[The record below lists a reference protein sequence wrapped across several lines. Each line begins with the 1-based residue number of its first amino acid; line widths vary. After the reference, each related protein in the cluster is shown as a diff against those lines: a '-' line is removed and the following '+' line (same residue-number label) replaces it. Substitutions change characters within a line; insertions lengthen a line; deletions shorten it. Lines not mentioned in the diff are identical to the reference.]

1 MTIEEMRKELVKL
14 EELERIADAA
24 ELEYDKFPM
33 DEGKEQA
40 FDDAY
45 KNQYDCFMNIS
56 LAIVELTR
64 GTVDIA
70 NARAMVN
77 GKREQLKKIFKIA

>member
-14 EELERIADAA
+14 EELE
-24 ELEYDKFPM
+24 YDKFPM
-33 DEGKEQA
+33 DEEKEQT

-45 KNQYDCFMNIS
+45 KNQYDCFMDIS
-56 LAIVELTR
+56 IAIVELTR

-77 GKREQLKKIFKIA
+77 GKREQLKRIFNIA

>member
-14 EELERIADAA
+14 EELE
-24 ELEYDKFPM
+24 YDKFPM
-33 DEGKEQA
+33 DEEKEQA

-45 KNQYDCFMNIS
+45 KNQYDCFMDIS
-56 LAIVELTR
+56 IAIVELTR

-77 GKREQLKKIFKIA
+77 GKREQLKRIFNIA

>member
-33 DEGKEQA
+33 DEEKEQA
-40 FDDAY
+40 FDDTY
-45 KNQYDCFMNIS
+45 KNQYDCFMDIS
-56 LAIVELTR
+56 IAIVELTR

-77 GKREQLKKIFKIA
+77 GKREQLKRIFNIA

>member
-24 ELEYDKFPM
+24 ELEYNKFPM
-33 DEGKEQA
+33 DEEKEQA

-45 KNQYDCFMNIS
+45 KNQYDCFMDIS
-56 LAIVELTR
+56 IAIVELTR

-77 GKREQLKKIFKIA
+77 GKREQLKKIFNIA

>member
-33 DEGKEQA
+33 DEEKEQD

-45 KNQYDCFMNIS
+45 KNQYDCFMDIS
-56 LAIVELTR
+56 IAIVELTR

-77 GKREQLKKIFKIA
+77 GKREQLKKIFNIA

>member
-33 DEGKEQA
+33 DKEKEQA

-45 KNQYDCFMNIS
+45 KNQYDCFMDIS
-56 LAIVELTR
+56 IAIVELTR

-77 GKREQLKKIFKIA
+77 GKREQLKRIFNIA